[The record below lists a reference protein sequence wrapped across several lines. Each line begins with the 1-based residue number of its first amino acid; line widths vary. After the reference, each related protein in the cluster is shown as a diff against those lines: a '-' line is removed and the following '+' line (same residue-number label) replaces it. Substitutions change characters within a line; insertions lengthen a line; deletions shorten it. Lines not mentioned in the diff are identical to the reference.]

1 MVSNHKVSRLHIS
14 MLHRNIVRRLGQNG
28 KLIMIG
34 DGNGMKERKIEENK
48 WVESGIEVSM
58 LK

>member
-14 MLHRNIVRRLGQNG
+14 TSHRNIIRWLGQNG

-34 DGNGMKERKIEENK
+34 DGNGMKERSRKMN
-48 WVESGIEVSM
+48 G
-58 LK
+58 

>member
-1 MVSNHKVSRLHIS
+1 MSKVRMVSNHKVSRLHIS

-34 DGNGMKERKIEENK
+34 DGNGMKERLRKTN
-48 WVESGIEVSM
+48 G
-58 LK
+58 

>member
-14 MLHRNIVRRLGQNG
+14 MLHRNIVRWLGQNG

-34 DGNGMKERKIEENK
+34 DGNGMKERLRKTN
-48 WVESGIEVSM
+48 G
-58 LK
+58 